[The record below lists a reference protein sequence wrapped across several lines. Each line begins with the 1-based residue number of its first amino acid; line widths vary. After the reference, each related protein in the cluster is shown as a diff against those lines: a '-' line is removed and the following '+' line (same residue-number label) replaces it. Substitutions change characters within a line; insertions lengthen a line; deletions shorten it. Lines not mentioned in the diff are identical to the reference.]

1 MADNFFR
8 VKNGLNLPTL
18 AADPTVTPPTNSQ
31 PGDIAMYNGD
41 LYIRGASTWSKAL
54 TGLIGTNELEN
65 DAVTTAKIEN
75 GAVTT
80 DKITDLNVTTGKI
93 AGNAVT
99 DVKLA
104 NDAVTADKIAS
115 NAVTDVKINSGAVT
129 NTKLADNAVTD
140 VKVAAAAAIAGTKIS
155 PNFGAQNIQ
164 TTGSVSGT
172 AFLGNAI
179 GDSSTNT
186 MKTLYGYARI
196 ATTGTTAIGAPG
208 TQTIDC
214 SLTHFKLI
222 EGGSSAT
229 ITLSNLAEGQTFV
242 VVMVGNGFSYGLT
255 WPNVKW
261 PSGVVPI
268 PTSNVNSWD
277 IYTFT
282 KIGGVIFGAVTKDMR

>member
-1 MADNFFR
+1 MANNFFR

-54 TGLIGTNELEN
+54 IGLIGTNGL
-65 DAVTTAKIEN
+65 EN
-75 GAVTT
+75 GAVTA
-80 DKITDLNVTTGKI
+80 DKLASD
-93 AGNAVT
+93 AVT

-155 PNFGAQNIQ
+155 PNFGAQNVQ
-164 TTGSVSGT
+164 TTGSVSGNTLSSTTTVSGT
-172 AFLGNAI
+172 AFLGNDI
-179 GDSSTNT
+179 GASGTNT

-196 ATTGTTAIGAPG
+196 ATSGTTAIGAPG
-208 TQTIDC
+208 DIDC

-222 EGGSSAT
+222 DGSNGT
-229 ITLSNLAEGQTFV
+229 INLNNLAEGQTFV
-242 VVMVGNGFSYGLT
+242 VVAYNTLGGGYTLS

-261 PSGVVPI
+261 PSAVVPT
-268 PTSNVNSWD
+268 PSTTANSWD

-282 KIGGVIFGAVTKDMR
+282 KIGGVILGTVAKNLR